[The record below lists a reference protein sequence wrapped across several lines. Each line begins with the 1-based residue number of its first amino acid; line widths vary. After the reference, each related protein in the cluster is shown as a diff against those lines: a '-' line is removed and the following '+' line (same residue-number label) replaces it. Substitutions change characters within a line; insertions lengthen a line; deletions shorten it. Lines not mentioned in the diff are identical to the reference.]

1 MGQKVF
7 VQLVQARVCGAH
19 RRLKQRRMGDRE
31 RERERERERAS
42 SPKNTQEKTRKGLPL

>member
-19 RRLKQRRMGDRE
+19 RRLKQRRMGE